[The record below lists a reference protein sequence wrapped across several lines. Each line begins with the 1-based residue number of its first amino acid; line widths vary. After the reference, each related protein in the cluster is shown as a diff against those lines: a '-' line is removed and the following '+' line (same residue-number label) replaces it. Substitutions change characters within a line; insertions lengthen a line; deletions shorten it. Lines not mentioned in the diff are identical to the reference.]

1 MRRFIYILLFLLS
14 LPFREGAGSVYASYF
29 EVQVPMS
36 DKQAQTQMFSH
47 QPLATGH
54 FSTTVNT
61 LDPNGHAYS
70 PGQSAV
76 GNSGP
81 HHAKKVSH
89 DDDEDDP
96 FMGNVVPIGET
107 PFALFA
113 LLLLAYMTVRL
124 RDRRKKASF

>member
-1 MRRFIYILLFLLS
+1 MRRFIVILFCALS
-14 LPFREGAGSVYASYF
+14 LSAYASYF

-54 FSTTVNT
+54 FSTTVQPI
-61 LDPNGHAYS
+61 DACGRAYA
-70 PGQSAV
+70 PGQVPA
-76 GNSGP
+76 GNASGP
-81 HHAKKVSH
+81 QHLRRVSH

-124 RDRRKKASF
+124 RDRRKKVSF